1 MQVLEKSKWDIN
13 IRLQDHENRFGTEK
27 LSSKLDRLMK
37 KYLGKLNKGC
47 PVMAKW
53 DSFLP
58 GTVRL
63 ASKNYR
69 SWVEK
74 KKISHL
80 G

>member
-37 KYLGKLNKGC
+37 KYLGKLK
-47 PVMAKW
+47 K
-53 DSFLP
+53 DSPSAGEMEFFLTKH
-58 GTVRL
+58 GV
-63 ASKNYR
+63 
-69 SWVEK
+69 
-74 KKISHL
+74 